1 MTRHDRIVGL
11 TTIIII
17 VSGLFFVTDRMT
29 QGNNSSALSKVE
41 IEGSVETTPAGI
53 RYSEGIEPIMSIPLL
68 NAPIVAVES
77 TEVPVPRT
85 DDR

>member
-29 QGNNSSALSKVE
+29 QGNNSSALNVE
-41 IEGSVETTPAGI
+41 IEGNVETTPPGT
-53 RYSEGIEPIMSIPLL
+53 RYPQDYEPIMSIPLL
-68 NAPIVAVES
+68 NDPVVAAES
-77 TEVPVPRT
+77 TKVLLPRT